1 MAVSVSNMV
10 SWAIFP
16 IQSCLPLLLRRTPL
30 KLNASPRRLR
40 KTSSKSSLSNLTKRT
55 TFNGNNR
62 WKEFC
67 AAQKW
72 CVTLSRRRFLRFS
85 SMTLLVSSE
94 LRIRRTPNGKS
105 KIRCSVRG
113 FFPRSRLLYYREVSP
128 QIPPVFLN
136 DAAREFGTENPA
148 YTEWEEQGSLLCTWI
163 LSTISSSLFASGMG
177 RSSCWTK
184 ISFKCFKDYKHILIN
199 HLVITNDFCEN
210 YFIKDCS
217 QDRSCTVSKLIS
229 KTRKRTRL
237 NF

>member
-10 SWAIFP
+10 SWATFP

-30 KLNASPRRLR
+30 KLNASPRRLQ

-94 LRIRRTPNGKS
+94 LS
-105 KIRCSVRG
+105 RCSVRG
-113 FFPRSRLLYYREVSP
+113 FFPWSRLLYYRDLF
-128 QIPPVFLN
+128 VFAFRIRYGTKFMLN
-136 DAAREFGTENPA
+136 QNP
-148 YTEWEEQGSLLCTWI
+148 
-163 LSTISSSLFASGMG
+163 F
-177 RSSCWTK
+177 
-184 ISFKCFKDYKHILIN
+184 
-199 HLVITNDFCEN
+199 
-210 YFIKDCS
+210 
-217 QDRSCTVSKLIS
+217 
-229 KTRKRTRL
+229 
-237 NF
+237 